1 MFSHIL
7 RRSQSAI
14 FFVIGIGVAAVTL
27 LPVLWLFFTSF
38 KANEEILGSTPTFI
52 PRTVSLTHYARVLM
66 DSDYSSYMW
75 NSIIISIAT
84 TVIVMV
90 TSIFS
95 GYGYSK
101 FFKFRGQGPLLLFV
115 LISRMLP
122 PIAIVVPLY
131 EGFAEFGLLD
141 SKTGLVLISTAIAF
155 PLATWVL
162 KTFIDEIPHSLVEA
176 ARIDGCG
183 SMGVLWHV
191 ILPLLKSAI
200 ASTVTITFLT
210 AWNLFLIP
218 LIFGKSLASKTLPVA
233 ISDLAF
239 GEYGTHWGD
248 LAALSVIMIIPVALI
263 GLFGQRYLTTGLTAG
278 AEKG

>member
-1 MFSHIL
+1 MFHDAPS
-7 RRSQSAI
+7 RSRSAI
-14 FFVIGIGVAAVTL
+14 LFVIGIAVAAVTL
-27 LPVLWLFFTSF
+27 LPVLWLVFTSF
-38 KANEEILGSTPTFI
+38 KTHDEIFGSTPTFI
-52 PRTVSLTHYARVLM
+52 PRTFSMDHYARVLF
-66 DSDYSSYMW
+66 DPDYSSYIW
-75 NSIIISIAT
+75 NSIIVSALTTLVVMIASIL
-84 TVIVMV
+84 
-90 TSIFS
+90 S

-101 FFKFRGQGPLLLFV
+101 FFRFKGQGALLLFV

-141 SKTGLVLISTAIAF
+141 TKTGLVLISSAIAL
-155 PLATWVL
+155 PLGTWML
-162 KTFIDEIPHSLVEA
+162 KTFFDDIPESVFEA
-176 ARIDGCG
+176 ATIDGCNA
-183 SMGVLWHV
+183 MGVLWYI
-191 ILPLLKSAI
+191 ILPLSKSAI

-248 LAALSVIMIIPVALI
+248 LAALSVIMVIPIALI